1 MQDLGL
7 EPANLNALKPVII
20 NSTYVAYAEKGEDP
34 TSTIGQASKTFATK
48 FLVIKD
54 TAINFSE
61 VNNSILSAVSSGSE
75 LSAVLGLNDV
85 IYSGGVIEL
94 ATIEPLGSLG
104 PSIPITIKL
113 PEFATGTM
121 QNIVS

>member
-7 EPANLNALKPVII
+7 EPANLNALKPILI
-20 NSTYVAYAEKGEDP
+20 NSAYVASAEKSDNP
-34 TSTIGQASKTFATK
+34 STVMGQASKAFATK
-48 FLVIKD
+48 YLVIKD
-54 TAINFSE
+54 RALKFDD
-61 VNNSILSAVSSGSE
+61 VNNSILSAVSSGPE
-75 LSAVLGLNDV
+75 LAAILGLKDI
-85 IYSGGVIEL
+85 IYSGGAIEI
-94 ATIEPLGSLG
+94 ATIEPLGSWG

>member
-7 EPANLNALKPVII
+7 EPANLNALKPVLI
-20 NSTYVAYAEKGEDP
+20 NSTYVANAEKSEDP
-34 TSTIGQASKTFATK
+34 STVMGQASKSFATK
-48 FLVIKD
+48 YLVVKD
-54 TAINFSE
+54 TAFKFDD
-61 VNNSILSAVSSGSE
+61 VNNSILSAVSSGAE
-75 LSAVLGLNDV
+75 LAAVLGLKDV
-85 IYSGGVIEL
+85 IYSGGVIEI

>member
-7 EPANLNALKPVII
+7 EPANLNALKPVLI
-20 NSTYVAYAEKGEDP
+20 NSTYVVAAENKEEA
-34 TSTIGQASKTFATK
+34 STLIGQASKTFASK
-48 FLVIKD
+48 FIVVKD

-61 VNNSILSAVSSGSE
+61 ANNSILSAVSSGPE
-75 LSAVLGLNDV
+75 LVAVLGLKDV
-85 IYSGGVIEL
+85 IYSGGAIEL

-113 PEFATGTM
+113 PEFATGSM